1 MVALSTKALRMIRGR
16 GDNAVT
22 HYSCGVVE
30 QAKET
35 GVKILVVRRNKS
47 TGKKKEVPVDPRQ
60 VHREDPLAVY
70 GETHDLAGQGK
81 FIALEAFPKGDKTL
95 VVGAQYVNPY
105 LRDEGAY
112 ATIIETLKNN
122 IGSATLSRLRGSI
135 RHGRNPG
142 THILWNGKRNSDGH
156 LAASDWFT
164 KEDLWNKACKFN
176 CDLLRILRKS
186 KSGRKGASHK
196 SARDKFF
203 GNLDVLRR
211 ATCVISVTD
220 GEREFCGGATPYS
233 KPLEQMG
240 FAIDKRFLT
249 FGVDDDG
256 NEAGQYY
263 YRLVIGRSEPH
274 VLRRTNWQY
283 EGITSTVA
291 FRDDKARKAVRKAS

>member
-1 MVALSTKALRMIRGR
+1 MIALSTKALRMIRGR
-16 GDNAVT
+16 GENAVT

-30 QAKET
+30 QAKEN
-35 GVKILVVRRNKS
+35 GVKVLIVRRNKK
-47 TGKKKEVPVDPRQ
+47 TGKKEEFEADARQ
-60 VHREDPLAVY
+60 VHRDPLAVY
-70 GETHDLAGQGK
+70 SETHELAGQGK
-81 FIALEAFPKGDKTL
+81 YIALKAFPKGDKSR
-95 VVGAQYVNPY
+95 VIGAQHVNPY

-112 ATIIETLKNN
+112 VTIIETLKDN
-122 IGSATLSRLRGSI
+122 IGVAAMSRLRGSFCT
-135 RHGRNPG
+135 GRVPG
-142 THILWNGKRNSDGH
+142 THILWDGRRNSDGF
-156 LAASDWFT
+156 LVASDWFT
-164 KEDLWNKACKFN
+164 KEELWDMACRFN
-176 CDLLRILRKS
+176 TDLLRILRKS

-220 GEREFCGGATPYS
+220 GEKDWTGGRSPYG
-233 KPLEQMG
+233 KPLEQME

-249 FGVDDDG
+249 YGVDKDG

-274 VLRRTNWQY
+274 VLTRTNWQY

-291 FRDDKARKAVRKAS
+291 FKDDKARKAVRKAS